1 VAELR
6 VLLVEPDP
14 KTATFVRHTIM
25 RAGHKVLHVTS
36 GKDALTG
43 AWRDQPDVIVIE
55 LALPDMDGLEVVR
68 RLRADLRTVR
78 TPIVSLTKRG
88 RPEDTMAGLQA
99 GLTEYIVKQADA
111 VDTLI
116 RLMRFLAEKK
126 PGEASQPEPRRMIP
140 PPSSEPEP
148 RRAAPSSPP
157 PEVRRP
163 SAPAPEPIRASPTA
177 PAREVKSGGPRGR
190 LVAFLSAK
198 GGVGTSSVCLNIA
211 SRIAQQD
218 TSRRT
223 VVVDLVLPIGSLAQ
237 ISGVEPSIDL
247 VKLTETDTSRLDADF
262 LRDTLPF
269 PKAWGFHLVPGTDH
283 PRRASLLQADRLSPV
298 MQSIQSSF
306 DYVVVDAGRNLSRLS
321 MPILSHADILVLVLS
336 PTPAVVEN
344 TRSVMEML
352 SEDGIPPGRFFIL
365 TNRPVGAEDMS
376 VDKLEKILGRAVD
389 AGIPT
394 MGTDFNLANTLHVP
408 LQLRFP
414 DSTTTLLL
422 NGIAANLL
430 QRLRDSSSPS

>member
-1 VAELR
+1 
-6 VLLVEPDP
+6 VEPDP
-14 KTATFVRHTIM
+14 KTANFVRHTIS
-25 RAGHKVLHVTS
+25 RAGHQVMHVAA
-36 GKDALTG
+36 GKDALTA

-55 LALPDMDGLEVVR
+55 LALPDIDGLDVVR
-68 RLRADLRTVR
+68 RLRSDARTAR

-88 RPEDTMAGLQA
+88 RAEDTMAGLQA

-116 RLMRFLAEKK
+116 RLMSFLAEKK
-126 PGEASQPEPRRMIP
+126 PAEAQSPEAPHKA
-140 PPSSEPEP
+140 PPSAAAEP
-148 RRAAPSSPP
+148 RRATPPSAEAQRPAHPAPP
-157 PEVRRP
+157 PL
-163 SAPAPEPIRASPTA
+163 RATPTS
-177 PAREVKSGGPRGR
+177 PARDVRSTRTRGHIM
-190 LVAFLSAK
+190 VFLSAK

-211 SRIAQQD
+211 SRIAQQEM
-218 TSRRT
+218 SRRT
-223 VVVDLVLPIGSLAQ
+223 VVVDMVLPIGSLAQ
-237 ISGVEPSIDL
+237 ISGVEPSSDL
-247 VKLTETDTSRLDADF
+247 VRLTEMEPSKLDTGY
-262 LRDTLPF
+262 LRDSLPF

-298 MQSIQSSF
+298 IEKIQSSF
-306 DYVVVDAGRNLSRLS
+306 DYVVFDVGRNLSRLS
-321 MPILSHADILVLVLS
+321 MPVLSRADILVMVLS

-352 SEDGIPPGRFFIL
+352 TEDGIPPGRFFIL

-376 VDKLEKILGRAVD
+376 VDKLEKMLGRAVD

-430 QRLRDSSSPS
+430 QRFRESSPPG